1 MACSSGCVTKDHAS
15 YGECLQSKSL
25 GLIGHDVTKQR
36 KWDQELVTYRDARSA
51 GLQPRSTKMADSR
64 AALASNG

>member
-1 MACSSGCVTKDHAS
+1 MSCSSGCPTQDHAN
-15 YGECLQSKSL
+15 YGACLQSKS
-25 GLIGHDVTKQR
+25 IKITGHDVTTQK
-36 KWDQELVTYRDARSA
+36 KWDQELTTYRDARAA